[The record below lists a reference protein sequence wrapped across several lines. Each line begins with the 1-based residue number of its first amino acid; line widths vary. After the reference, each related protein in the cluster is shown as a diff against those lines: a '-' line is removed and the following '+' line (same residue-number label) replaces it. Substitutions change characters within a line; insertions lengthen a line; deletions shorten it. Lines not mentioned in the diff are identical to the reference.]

1 LKQIRALKHIGSLK
15 IELEGQNRKEDQNRT
30 LDHHIKAKRF
40 TEA

>member
-15 IELEGQNRKEDQNRT
+15 IELKGQNRKEDQNRT
-30 LDHHIKAKRF
+30 LDHHTKAKRF